1 MAAGSKKRKKSKEAP
16 RPPQA
21 QGQQQG
27 HAGQGLADG
36 QSDVQGQEMKDGR
49 ALIFVRMQTG
59 ADPG

>member
-21 QGQQQG
+21 QQQG

-49 ALIFVRMQTG
+49 ALIFVRMQSG